1 MTESVE
7 TTKERK
13 YNYPRRIMASYG
25 SRELFGQWISAA
37 FGFSVFFFYENVIGL
52 PTILAMFAFIIYS
65 IWNAINDPLVGW
77 LMEKVHMPWEKKG
90 FKRFPW
96 MIIGVVPWLISYLF
110 IYLVPT
116 EWYGSAGVVQA
127 HQLEIFLWY
136 VISLCIYDTALTLYD
151 VNVISLYPDKFS
163 GLKERRTVQGYGT
176 ILGITGLVMAFI
188 LPSMLF
194 IDTFVAETYVQ
205 ASTFSVIVG
214 FFLFLLVIPGAYED
228 KKVRK
233 LYEQR
238 KEIKEA
244 QHLESFLKSNF
255 RVIKDKTFMI
265 KAIFFFG
272 YQVGAVMLQT
282 SALYISAYLL
292 DMGDDAIIFLLGA
305 MLLGALISTP
315 LWTYFAH
322 KTNDNRKLSIYAGF
336 ALFIT
341 FIPMIFING
350 LIPWTITLLLF
361 GVGVGGH
368 WYVDPPTMGDVLD
381 DVTVRTGKRQQAI
394 YYGFQSFFVK
404 FGQAFIAVTI
414 SLSHILTGYQEG
426 ATTQNELALFGIR
439 IHVAIVPAIL
449 VLITVLLFWKY
460 YKLTPDKVAANK
472 EKLAEMG
479 LK

>member
-1 MTESVE
+1 
-7 TTKERK
+7 
-13 YNYPRRIMASYG
+13 
-25 SRELFGQWISAA
+25 
-37 FGFSVFFFYENVIGL
+37 
-52 PTILAMFAFIIYS
+52 
-65 IWNAINDPLVGW
+65 
-77 LMEKVHMPWEKKG
+77 
-90 FKRFPW
+90 
-96 MIIGVVPWLISYLF
+96 VP
-110 IYLVPT
+110 PD
-116 EWYGSAGVVQA
+116 WYGSAGIVEA

-205 ASTFSVIVG
+205 ASTFSVVVG

-244 QHLESFLKSNF
+244 QHLESFLNSNF
-255 RVIKDKTFMI
+255 RVIRDKTFMI

-341 FIPMIFING
+341 FLPMIFING
-350 LIPWTITLLLF
+350 LIPWTITLLFF

-381 DVTVRTGKRQQAI
+381 DVTVRTGKRQ
-394 YYGFQSFFVK
+394 
-404 FGQAFIAVTI
+404 
-414 SLSHILTGYQEG
+414 
-426 ATTQNELALFGIR
+426 
-439 IHVAIVPAIL
+439 
-449 VLITVLLFWKY
+449 
-460 YKLTPDKVAANK
+460 
-472 EKLAEMG
+472 
-479 LK
+479 